1 VPKGLRAA
9 GVRILASVSV
19 HAAGGSIRPERLAR
33 HLAWFAGVRRDTAGP
48 GEQEAAEYIA
58 GTLREAGV
66 PVHVHEFD
74 AFLSYPIRATLE
86 VLEPERLALPC
97 LTHSFG
103 RSTGPNGIVA
113 ELADAADGQIERG
126 AGRAAVVAG
135 LATPVTVLRASRAG
149 CAAVIFTNQDRVIH
163 NMIGTTVWGTPDL
176 DQADRLPQCP
186 AISVDVEGGRTLR
199 TLVSRGAPVRVRI
212 VADVKTEWL
221 RSLLPEAMIPGTG
234 AGGADPDQF
243 ALVGAH
249 YCSWNAGIT
258 DNATGDA
265 CLLEMA
271 RMLWE
276 HRGGLARG
284 VRVCWWPGH
293 SHGRYSGST
302 WYADTR
308 FFDLGERC
316 LAYYNVDS
324 PGVRGA
330 TRYVARNTT
339 ADIERF
345 AKRIITQT
353 IGVADPPAHRPARAA
368 DQSFLPNGVSSF
380 SIYPFLPEDH
390 PDFRPWT
397 GGAANAWWW
406 HTDFD
411 TLDKADTAILA
422 TDTRIGVSAIAE
434 LVNAPVL
441 PLAPGDTGEE
451 IRAVVSDLRASAGSH
466 LDLAPLIEDADAFIA
481 ASRSLDEGRGRAA
494 ASPAAARRLNAAL
507 LRLARIVN
515 PVLYSRRGRF
525 FHDPAEWSPIMRAS
539 GRYVLPGLSPAAG
552 LPALAGTRDYG
563 VLRAQL
569 LRECNRVRAALR
581 DASVLALET
590 VEALAAA

>member
-1 VPKGLRAA
+1 
-9 GVRILASVSV
+9 LASPLETAAAAVS
-19 HAAGGSIRPERLAR
+19 PERLAG
-33 HLAWFAGVRRDTAGP
+33 HLEWFAGVRRDTAGP
-48 GEQEAAEYIA
+48 GERRAAEYIA
-58 GTLREAGV
+58 GRLHGAGV
-66 PVHVHEFD
+66 PVEVHEFD

-86 VLEPERLALPC
+86 VLEPERLTLPC
-97 LTHSFG
+97 LTHSFA
-103 RSTGPNGIVA
+103 RSTGPDGLVA
-113 ELADAADGQIERG
+113 ELSDIADGQVERG
-126 AGRAAVVAG
+126 AGRAALVGG

-149 CAAVIFTNQDRVIH
+149 CAAVVFTNQDRVIH
-163 NMIGTTVWGTPDL
+163 NMIGTTIWGTPDL

-199 TLVSRGAPVRVRI
+199 GLLGRGGPVRVRI
-212 VADVKTEWL
+212 VAEVKTEWL
-221 RSLLPEAMIPGTG
+221 RSLLPEATIPGTG
-234 AGGADPDQF
+234 AGGADADQF
-243 ALVGAH
+243 VLVGAH

-271 RMLWE
+271 RVLWD
-276 HRGGLARG
+276 HRAALARG

-308 FFDLGERC
+308 FFDLAERC

-339 ADIERF
+339 ADLEQF
-345 AKRIITQT
+345 AKQIITRT
-353 IGVADPPAHRPARAA
+353 TGVADPPAHRPARAA

-390 PDFRPWT
+390 VDFRPWT

-411 TLDKADTAILA
+411 TLDKADASILT
-422 TDTRIGVSAIAE
+422 TDTRIGATAVGE
-434 LVNAPVL
+434 LANARVL

-451 IRAVVSDLRASAGSH
+451 IRKTAADLQPSLGAH
-466 LDLAPLIEDADAFIA
+466 LDLGPLVADADAFIA
-481 ASRSLDEGRGRAA
+481 ASRSLDERRAGA
-494 ASPAAARRLNAAL
+494 KDPSAARRLNTAL
-507 LRLARIVN
+507 LRLSRIMN
-515 PVLYSRRGRF
+515 PVVYSRRGRF

-539 GRYVLPGLSPAAG
+539 GRYVLPGLSAAG
-552 LPALAGTRDYG
+552 ALASLAGTRDYG
-563 VLRAQL
+563 FLKAQL

-581 DASVLALET
+581 EGA
-590 VEALAAA
+590 ALAAGVAEALGRR

>member
-1 VPKGLRAA
+1 VEAA
-9 GVRILASVSV
+9 V
-19 HAAGGSIRPERLAR
+19 AAVRPERLAR
-33 HLAWFAGVRRDTAGP
+33 HLEWFAGVRRDTGGP
-48 GEQEAAEYIA
+48 GEREAAEYIA
-58 GTLREAGV
+58 GQLRAAGV
-66 PVHVHEFD
+66 PVEVHEFD
-74 AFLSYPIRATLE
+74 AFLSYPIYATLE
-86 VLEPERLALPC
+86 VLEPERLTVPC
-97 LTHSFG
+97 LTHSFA
-103 RSTGPNGIVA
+103 RSTGPDGIVA
-113 ELADAADGQIERG
+113 ELADVADGRVERG
-126 AGRAAVVAG
+126 AGRAALVGG
-135 LATPVTVLRASRAG
+135 LSTPVTVLRASRAG
-149 CAAVIFTNQDRVIH
+149 CAAVVFTNQDPVIH
-163 NMIGTTVWGTPDL
+163 NMIGTTIWGTPDL
-176 DQADRLPQCP
+176 DQADRLPRCP
-186 AISVDVEGGRTLR
+186 AVSVDVDGGRTLR
-199 TLVSRGAPVRVRI
+199 GLLARGGPVRVRI
-212 VADVKTEWL
+212 VAEVGTEWL
-221 RSLLPEAMIPGTG
+221 RSLLPEAAIPGTG
-234 AGGADPDQF
+234 AGGVDADQF

-271 RMLWE
+271 RVLWE
-276 HRGGLARG
+276 HRAGLGRG

-308 FFDLGERC
+308 FFDLAERC

-345 AKRIITQT
+345 AKQIITQT
-353 IGVADPPAHRPARAA
+353 TGLPDPPAHRPARAA

-411 TLDKADTAILA
+411 TLDKADSGIL
-422 TDTRIGVSAIAE
+422 TMDTRIGVTAIGE
-434 LVNAPVL
+434 LANARVL

-451 IRAVVSDLRASAGSH
+451 IRKVAADMQPAAGTH
-466 LDLAPLIEDADAFIA
+466 LDLRPLVADAGAFIA
-481 ASRSLDEGRGRAA
+481 AARGLDEARGRAA
-494 ASPAAARRLNAAL
+494 DPSAARRLNAAL
-507 LRLARIVN
+507 LRIGRMLN
-515 PVLYSRRGRF
+515 PVVYSRRGRF
-525 FHDPAEWSPIMRAS
+525 FHDPAEWSPIMRAG
-539 GRYVLPGLSPAAG
+539 GRYVLPGLSPAGTLAS
-552 LPALAGTRDYG
+552 LAGTRDYG
-563 VLRAQL
+563 FLRAQL

-581 DASVLALET
+581 EASALALET
-590 VEALAAA
+590 ADTLGR

>member
-1 VPKGLRAA
+1 LANLLETAA
-9 GVRILASVSV
+9 AAVS
-19 HAAGGSIRPERLAR
+19 PERLAR
-33 HLAWFAGVRRDTAGP
+33 HLEWFAGVRRDTAGP
-48 GEQEAAEYIA
+48 GERQAAEYIA
-58 GTLREAGV
+58 GRLRGAGV
-66 PVHVHEFD
+66 PVEVHEFD
-74 AFLSYPIRATLE
+74 AFLSFPIRATLE
-86 VLEPERLALPC
+86 VLEPERLTLPC
-97 LTHSFG
+97 LTHSFA
-103 RSTGPNGIVA
+103 RSTGPNGLVA
-113 ELADAADGQIERG
+113 ELTDIVDGQVEHG
-126 AGRAAVVAG
+126 AGRAALVGG

-149 CAAVIFTNQDRVIH
+149 CAAVVFTNQDRVIH
-163 NMIGTTVWGTPDL
+163 NMIGTTIWGTPDL

-199 TLVSRGAPVRVRI
+199 GLLGRGGPVRVRI
-212 VADVKTEWL
+212 VAEVKTEWT
-221 RSLLPEAMIPGTG
+221 RSLLPEATIPGTG
-234 AGGADPDQF
+234 AGGADADQF
-243 ALVGAH
+243 VLVGAH
-249 YCSWNAGIT
+249 YCSWNVGIT

-271 RMLWE
+271 RALWDQ
-276 HRGGLARG
+276 RTALARG

-308 FFDLGERC
+308 FFDLAERC

-339 ADIERF
+339 ADLERF
-345 AKRIITQT
+345 AKQIITRT
-353 IGVADPPAHRPARAA
+353 TGLADPPAHRPARAA

-390 PDFRPWT
+390 ADFRPWT

-411 TLDKADTAILA
+411 TLDKADTGILA
-422 TDTRIGVSAIAE
+422 TDTRIGVTAVGE
-434 LVNAPVL
+434 LANARVL

-451 IRAVVSDLRASAGSH
+451 IRKTASDLQASLGSH
-466 LDLAPLIEDADAFIA
+466 LDLGPVVADADAFIA
-481 ASRSLDEGRGRAA
+481 ASRSLDKRRTGATD
-494 ASPAAARRLNAAL
+494 PTAARRLNAAL
-507 LRLARIVN
+507 LRLSRIMN
-515 PVLYSRRGRF
+515 PVVYSRRGRF

-539 GRYVLPGLSPAAG
+539 GRYVLPGLTPAGA
-552 LPALAGTRDYG
+552 LASLAGTRDYG
-563 VLRAQL
+563 FLKAQL

-581 DASVLALET
+581 EGA
-590 VEALAAA
+590 ALAAGVAEALGRR

>member
-1 VPKGLRAA
+1 MANLLETAA
-9 GVRILASVSV
+9 AAVRP
-19 HAAGGSIRPERLAR
+19 GRLAG
-33 HLAWFAGVRRDTAGP
+33 HLEWFAGVRRDTGGP
-48 GEQEAAEYIA
+48 GERQAAEYIA
-58 GTLREAGV
+58 GRLRDAGV
-66 PVHVHEFD
+66 PVEVHEFD

-86 VLEPERLALPC
+86 VLEPERLTVPC
-97 LTHSFG
+97 LTHSFA
-103 RSTGPNGIVA
+103 RSTGPDGIVA
-113 ELADAADGQIERG
+113 ELADVADGQVERG
-126 AGRAAVVAG
+126 AGRAALVGG
-135 LATPVTVLRASRAG
+135 LATPVTVLRASRGG
-149 CAAVIFTNQDRVIH
+149 CAAVVFTNQDRVIH

-176 DQADRLPQCP
+176 DQVDRLPRCP
-186 AISVDVEGGRTLR
+186 AISVDVDGGRALR
-199 TLVSRGAPVRVRI
+199 GLLGRGGPVRVRI
-212 VADVKTEWL
+212 VAEVKTEWL
-221 RSLLPEAMIPGTG
+221 RSLLPEATIPGTG
-234 AGGADPDQF
+234 AGGADADQF

-271 RMLWE
+271 QVLWE
-276 HRGGLARG
+276 HRAGLARG

-308 FFDLGERC
+308 FFDLAERC

-345 AKRIITQT
+345 ARQIITRT
-353 IGVADPPAHRPARAA
+353 TGLADPPAHRPARAA

-380 SIYPFLPEDH
+380 SIYPFLPENH

-411 TLDKADTAILA
+411 TLDKADTEILA
-422 TDTRIGVSAIAE
+422 TDTRIGITAVGGLA
-434 LVNAPVL
+434 NARVL

-451 IRAVVSDLRASAGSH
+451 IRKTATDLQPSAGSH
-466 LDLAPLIEDADAFIA
+466 LDLGPLVADAEAFIA
-481 ASRSLDEGRGRAA
+481 ASRSLDEVRGRAA
-494 ASPAAARRLNAAL
+494 DARAARRLNAAL
-507 LRLARIVN
+507 LRLSRILN
-515 PVLYSRRGRF
+515 PVVYSRRGRF

-539 GRYVLPGLSPAAG
+539 GRYVLPGLSPAGA
-552 LPALAGTRDYG
+552 LASLAGTRDYG
-563 VLRAQL
+563 FLRVQL
-569 LRECNRVRAALR
+569 LRESNRVRAALR
-581 DASVLALET
+581 EGT
-590 VEALAAA
+590 ALAVETADALGRV

>member
-1 VPKGLRAA
+1 MASPLEAA
-9 GVRILASVSV
+9 V
-19 HAAGGSIRPERLAR
+19 AAVRPERLAR
-33 HLAWFAGVRRDTAGP
+33 HLEWFAGVRRDTAGP
-48 GEQEAAEYIA
+48 GERQAAEYIA
-58 GTLREAGV
+58 DRLRDAGV
-66 PVHVHEFD
+66 PVEVHEFD

-97 LTHSFG
+97 VTHSFA
-103 RSTGPNGIVA
+103 RSTGPDGIVA
-113 ELADAADGQIERG
+113 ELFDVAEGQVERG
-126 AGRAAVVAG
+126 AGRAALVAG

-149 CAAVIFTNQDRVIH
+149 CAAVVFTNQDRVIH
-163 NMIGTTVWGTPDL
+163 NMIGTTIWGTPDL
-176 DQADRLPQCP
+176 EQADRLPQCP

-199 TLVSRGAPVRVRI
+199 GLLERGGLVRVRI

-221 RSLLPEAMIPGTG
+221 RSLLPEATIPGTG
-234 AGGADPDQF
+234 AGGVDAGQF
-243 ALVGAH
+243 VLVGAH
-249 YCSWNAGIT
+249 YCSWNVGIT

-271 RMLWE
+271 QVLWD
-276 HRGGLARG
+276 HRANLARG
-284 VRVCWWPGH
+284 VYVCWWPGH

-308 FFDLGERC
+308 FFDLAERC

-345 AKRIITQT
+345 AKQIITQT
-353 IGVADPPAHRPARAA
+353 TGLADPPAHRPARAA

-380 SIYPFLPEDH
+380 SIYPFLPENH

-411 TLDKADTAILA
+411 TLDKADTGILA
-422 TDTRIGVSAIAE
+422 TDTRIGVTAVGE
-434 LVNAPVL
+434 LANARVL

-451 IRAVVSDLRASAGSH
+451 IRRAASDLQPSLGAHFDVG
-466 LDLAPLIEDADAFIA
+466 PLIADADAFIA
-481 ASRSLDEGRGRAA
+481 ASMSLDEVRGRAA
-494 ASPAAARRLNAAL
+494 EPAAACRLNAAL
-507 LRLARIVN
+507 LRLSRIVN
-515 PVLYSRRGRF
+515 PVVYSRRGRF

-539 GRYVLPGLSPAAG
+539 GRYVLPGLSPAAA
-552 LPALAGTRDYG
+552 LPSLAGTRDYG
-563 VLRAQL
+563 FLWAQL

-581 DASVLALET
+581 DASALALET
-590 VEALAAA
+590 AEALDRR

>member
-1 VPKGLRAA
+1 LA
-9 GVRILASVSV
+9 GASVE
-19 HAAGGSIRPERLAR
+19 AAVAAVRPERLAR
-33 HLAWFAGVRRDTAGP
+33 HLESFAGVRRDTAGP
-48 GEQEAAEYIA
+48 GERQAAEYIA
-58 GTLREAGV
+58 GRLREAGV
-66 PVHVHEFD
+66 PVEVHEFD

-86 VLEPERLALPC
+86 VLEPERLTVPC
-97 LTHSFG
+97 LTHSFA
-103 RSTGPNGIVA
+103 RPTGPNGVVA
-113 ELADAADGQIERG
+113 ELADVADGQVERG
-126 AGRAAVVAG
+126 AGRAVLVGG
-135 LATPVTVLRASRAG
+135 LATPVTVLRASRVG
-149 CAAVIFTNQDRVIH
+149 CAAVVFTNQDRVIH
-163 NMIGTTVWGTPDL
+163 NMIGTTIWGTPDL

-186 AISVDVEGGRTLR
+186 AISVDVDGGRTLR
-199 TLVSRGAPVRVRI
+199 SLVGRGAPVRVRI
-212 VADVKTEWL
+212 VAEVRTEWL
-221 RSLLPEAMIPGTG
+221 RSLLPEAAIPGTG
-234 AGGADPDQF
+234 AEGADADQF
-243 ALVGAH
+243 VLVGAH
-249 YCSWNAGIT
+249 YCSWNTGIT

-271 RMLWE
+271 RVLWE
-276 HRGGLARG
+276 HRARLARG

-308 FFDLGERC
+308 FFDLAERC

-345 AKRIITQT
+345 AKHIITRT
-353 IGVADPPAHRPARAA
+353 TGLTEPPAHRPARAA

-422 TDTRIGVSAIAE
+422 ADTRIGVTAVAE
-434 LVNAPVL
+434 LASARIL
-441 PLAPGDTGEE
+441 PLAPGDAGEE
-451 IRAVVSDLRASAGSH
+451 IRAIASDLRSPVGTH
-466 LDLAPLIEDADAFIA
+466 LDLGPLIADADAFIT
-481 ASRSLDEGRGRAA
+481 ASRSLEEARGRALD
-494 ASPAAARRLNAAL
+494 SAAARRLNTAL
-507 LRLARIVN
+507 LRLTRIIN

-525 FHDPAEWSPIMRAS
+525 FHDPAEWSPIMRAG
-539 GRYVLPGLSPAAG
+539 GRYVLPGLSPAAA
-552 LPALAGTRDYG
+552 LPSLAGTRDYG
-563 VLRAQL
+563 FLRAQL

-581 DASVLALET
+581 DASSLALET
-590 VEALAAA
+590 AEVLGRH

>member
-1 VPKGLRAA
+1 MASPVEAA
-9 GVRILASVSV
+9 VAAVRPQ
-19 HAAGGSIRPERLAR
+19 HLAR
-33 HLAWFAGVRRDTAGP
+33 HLEWFAGVRRDTAGP
-48 GEQEAAEYIA
+48 GERQAAEYIA
-58 GTLREAGV
+58 GQLRDAGV
-66 PVHVHEFD
+66 PVEVHEFD
-74 AFLSYPIRATLE
+74 AFLSYPIYATLE
-86 VLEPERLALPC
+86 VLEPEQLTVPC
-97 LTHSFG
+97 LTHSFA
-103 RSTGPNGIVA
+103 RSTGPDGIVA
-113 ELADAADGQIERG
+113 ELADVADGRMEHG
-126 AGRAAVVAG
+126 AGRAALVGG
-135 LATPVTVLRASRAG
+135 LSTPVTVLRASRAG
-149 CAAVIFTNQDRVIH
+149 CAAVVFTNQDRVIH
-163 NMIGTTVWGTPDL
+163 NMIGTTIWGTPDS
-176 DQADRLPQCP
+176 DQADRLPRCP

-199 TLVSRGAPVRVRI
+199 GLLARGGPVRVRI
-212 VADVKTEWL
+212 VAEVKTEWL
-221 RSLLPEAMIPGTG
+221 RSLLPEATIPGTG
-234 AGGADPDQF
+234 AGGVDADQF

-271 RMLWE
+271 RVLWE
-276 HRGGLARG
+276 HRTGLARG

-308 FFDLGERC
+308 FFDLAERC

-345 AKRIITQT
+345 AKHIITQT
-353 IGVADPPAHRPARAA
+353 TGLADPPAHRPARAA

-411 TLDKADTAILA
+411 TLDKADAGILA
-422 TDTRIGVSAIAE
+422 ADTRIGVTAIAA
-434 LVNAPVL
+434 LANARVL
-441 PLAPGDTGEE
+441 PLAPGDAGEE
-451 IRAVVSDLRASAGSH
+451 IREVAADLQPAAGTH
-466 LDLAPLIEDADAFIA
+466 LDLGPVVADADAFVGA
-481 ASRSLDEGRGRAA
+481 ARVLDEVRGRATDP
-494 ASPAAARRLNAAL
+494 SAARRLNAAL
-507 LRLARIVN
+507 LRIARILN
-515 PVLYSRRGRF
+515 PVVYSRRGRF

-539 GRYVLPGLSPAAG
+539 GRYVLPGLSPAGA
-552 LPALAGTRDYG
+552 LASLAGTRDYG
-563 VLRAQL
+563 FLRAQL
-569 LRECNRVRAALR
+569 LRESNRVRSALR
-581 DASVLALET
+581 EASTLALET
-590 VEALAAA
+590 ASALGR